1 MNVSEADLNK
11 KQKDVLGKQVN
22 IPFVTEKVRIGLL
35 NYTLRYKFSKIF
47 LSQIFQLSIEALD
60 EATDEIE
67 NSFISTLGANRPE
80 QNPSYDID
88 SNFTAIEQTGSG
100 NLTLFL

>member
-22 IPFVTEKVRIGLL
+22 IPFVTEKVRIGLIAH
-35 NYTLRYKFSKIF
+35 FAVQIF
-47 LSQIFQLSIEALD
+47 KNISSQIFQLSIEALD

-67 NSFISTLGANRPE
+67 NSFIATLGANRPE